1 MLLRNVLLFSAL
13 TLLSSHAWG
22 LDYVTH
28 TANGKQTE
36 LAGRIEVEAE
46 DGGVLLLTRDGT
58 LWPLPK
64 EEIAGRRKDDAEF
77 EPFDRDQLAKQ
88 LMGELPAGFKVH
100 PTKHYLICYN
110 TSTAYAQWV
119 GALYERLFT
128 AFYNYW
134 EQRGMQLHEP
144 HFPLVALVFDS
155 RESYAQFARAEVGE
169 AAQSMIGYYSLK
181 TNRMVSYDLTGV
193 ENLKVVGDRGTTA
206 RINAILSQPGAE
218 RTVATIVH
226 EATHQVA
233 FNSGL
238 QVRYADIPFWMS
250 EGIAIYFESPDLSSA
265 KGWKGIGRVN
275 QVNLVN
281 FRKLLRTKPAD
292 LTTILS
298 DDKRFR
304 DPATSADAYAEAW
317 ALTFFLIRTRGEAY
331 AKYLQALSQY
341 PQLGETSADERIAE
355 FKRAF
360 GDDLAG
366 LEAEFLRYMR
376 RVN

>member
-1 MLLRNVLLFSAL
+1 MHRGLLAVAL
-13 TLLSSHAWG
+13 TLAL
-22 LDYVTH
+22 
-28 TANGKQTE
+28 TAARAPAIDFITRTNGGNTTE
-36 LAGRIEVEAE
+36 LAGRVEVEAE

-64 EEIAGRRKDDAEF
+64 EEIAGRRKDDTPF
-77 EPFDRDQLAKQ
+77 EPLDRDQLARQ
-88 LMGELPAGFKVH
+88 VVGELPAGFKVH
-100 PTKHYLICYN
+100 STKHYLICYN

-144 HFPLVALVFDS
+144 QFPLVALVFES
-155 RESYAQFARAEVGE
+155 REGFAQFARGEVGE

-181 TNRMVSYDLTGV
+181 TNRMVSYDLTGAAGV
-193 ENLKVVGDRGTTA
+193 KVIGDLGTAA
-206 RINAILSQPGAE
+206 RINTILSQPGAE

-238 QVRYADIPFWMS
+238 QVRYADLPFWVS
-250 EGIAIYFESPDLSSA
+250 EGIAIYFESPDLASA
-265 KGWKGIGRVN
+265 KGWRGIGRVN
-275 QVNLVN
+275 AVNLAN
-281 FRKLLRTKPAD
+281 FRKLAANKPPD
-292 LTTILS
+292 LPTLLT

-304 DPATSADAYAEAW
+304 DGTTSADAYAQAW
-317 ALTFFLIRTRGEAY
+317 ALTYFLIRTRGEAY
-331 AKYLQALSQY
+331 AKYLQALGQY
-341 PQLGETSADERIAE
+341 SPLGEVTADERIAE

-366 LEAEFLRYMR
+366 LEAEFFRYMR
-376 RVN
+376 RVP